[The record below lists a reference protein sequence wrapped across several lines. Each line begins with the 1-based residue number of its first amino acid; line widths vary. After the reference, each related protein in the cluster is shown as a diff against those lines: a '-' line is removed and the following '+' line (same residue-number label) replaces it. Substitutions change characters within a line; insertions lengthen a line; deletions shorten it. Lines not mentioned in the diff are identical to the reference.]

1 MKKQEMPTQ
10 NNESP
15 EISKLKWQQSVV
27 LNSQGENDL
36 YLFAG
41 YNWYQKA
48 IFPKGWKLCCFVMI
62 FSEKILEFFLFIS
75 LKNGMINS
83 HCWRQVINWSKQV

>member
-41 YNWYQKA
+41 YN
-48 IFPKGWKLCCFVMI
+48 
-62 FSEKILEFFLFIS
+62 
-75 LKNGMINS
+75 
-83 HCWRQVINWSKQV
+83 